1 MYSKTRLLITAC
13 LSALTGMA
21 HAASD
26 NVSFRRITMQDGLTS
41 NSVNSVYRDGRGFV
55 WISTDCG
62 LNRFDGYAIKAFSPY
77 KEDSTTGGSANIGR
91 VWDIDGERL
100 LVSANK
106 SFFIFDKRTEQFSNA
121 DSVLATKGVSPL
133 TSVVTV
139 DKNRNIWIA
148 NGHACAIRP
157 STQAADRQRKVDG
170 FSHAPITSFFDRD
183 DKMYAAHSDGGI
195 SIFSQTESGDWRL
208 EKGIDAPTDAPR
220 GHFDIFTDSQAN
232 IWLIPGDSHG
242 LWLRTRSQTAWQKCD
257 DTTPTPLRM
266 PSFII
271 HNVIEDCEGR
281 IWVASNHGGINII
294 DLRSGE
300 CTEIRSRKNSPRSIL
315 SNSISD
321 LYADSQGCVWVGDVK
336 LGISVF
342 GEPIYKFK
350 FDNLE
355 SAMTPPDF
363 AAQVNCIAEDANGH
377 QWFGTNDNGLLRL
390 DPKTGESAILSHSGP
405 NSLPS
410 NIVVSICPD
419 KDGGLWVGTFLGG
432 MCHFDGRHFKCYKGD
447 HNLPK
452 AASSGNIWSIVTDS
466 ASRLWVGSLG
476 QGVTMLD
483 PKTGKWTS
491 WTDADG
497 LPSNYVTKVTP
508 MANDKVAIG
517 TSEGLCIL
525 SVGQEPAITTAR
537 APRLGTNIVDLYFDS
552 RGLLWACTGSGLFAL
567 DGNTTRLVQ
576 TFNTRNG
583 LNADATL
590 GIAEDRRRVMWLST
604 SQGIASIDVLTDDAD
619 TATSFRVYNYNDQ
632 DGSIVGSINE
642 RATVCTANGEIII
655 GRANGV
661 DRFRPEDIKY
671 NTEKPVVTFT
681 SLSTFGEETPIGP
694 TDDDGRFTLE
704 KALTYCDKII
714 LPYDVNMFTV
724 YFSTLTTILPEKVT
738 YEYMLDGFS
747 TGWIKTTENHASYT
761 NLSPGQYKLRV
772 RAANCDGKESEEAA
786 TLKILILPP
795 WWRTTAA
802 YIAYVLLALAAI
814 ALSIKWIRDRDK
826 AKFRLRQM
834 MADIEH
840 ERKVDDMKLRF
851 FTNISH
857 ELRTPLSLIVSP
869 LENILSKMPS
879 QDPDRSQI
887 ELIHRNSLKLLNM
900 VNQLLD
906 FRKADMGG
914 MALNL
919 SEGDLA
925 NFVEQNCEAYIALDK
940 KDVKFSFSK
949 QPKNIYIRFDK
960 DKIGKIITNLLSNA
974 YKFTPAGGLVSV
986 SVGLDN
992 EKNMAFIKVADTGI
1006 GIADEHKAHI
1016 FERFYQVPQADSSIA
1031 GSGIGLHLVKDFVAM
1046 HGGTV
1051 AVSDNEGGGTVFTV
1065 EIPASPATET
1075 DKAERA
1081 DDDDDIASTERQP
1094 ADGAARKRIVIV
1106 DDNPDFLTLLRDT
1119 LSDEYDTHEAHDGK
1133 QALNLIIKT
1142 LPDLIITDVMM
1153 PVMDGNELC
1162 RKVKGDIRTSHIPLI
1177 MLTAKVAE
1185 EHNIEGLTNGADDYL
1200 TKPFN
1205 PQILRLKVKKMIEQG
1220 EKRQQAFKN
1229 QIEPEPSQ
1237 ITITTLDEQLI
1248 KRAIDYVED
1257 NIASPTLSVED
1268 LSKSLGMSRVHLYKK
1283 LTTIT
1288 GRSPIEFIR
1297 VLRLKRAAQMLKD
1310 PSQNVSDV
1318 AYAVGFN
1325 NPKYFTKYFKEEF
1338 GVLPSKYCQQATD
1351 TPKTGTADNNK

>member
-1 MYSKTRLLITAC
+1 MHSKIGILITAC
-13 LSALTGMA
+13 LASLAGSA
-21 HAASD
+21 HATSD

-41 NSVNSVYRDGRGFV
+41 NTVNSIYRDGRGFV

-62 LNRFDGYAIKAFSPY
+62 LNRYDGYAMKAFSPA
-77 KEDSTTGGSANIGR
+77 EETSAAGGRANIGR

-100 LVSANK
+100 LVNANK
-106 SFFIFDKRTEQFSNA
+106 AFIIFDKRTERFSCA
-121 DSVLATKGVSPL
+121 DSLLATRGISPL

-139 DKNRNIWIA
+139 DKNRDIWLA
-148 NGHACAIRP
+148 DGGSCSIRP
-157 STQAADRQRKVDG
+157 TSSAAAWLRKVDG
-170 FSHAPITSFFDRD
+170 FSHAPITSFFERG
-183 DKMYAAHSDGGI
+183 DKMYAAHGDGRI
-195 SIFSQTESGDWRL
+195 SIFSQTESGEWRL
-208 EKGIDAPTDAPR
+208 DKGIDAPPDAPD
-220 GHFDIFTDSQAN
+220 GHFEIFTDSQAN

-242 LWLRTRSQTAWQKCD
+242 LWFRPRSQAAWQKCD
-257 DTTPTPLRM
+257 DTTPPPMRM

-271 HNVIEDCEGR
+271 HNVTEDCEGR
-281 IWVASNHGGINII
+281 IWVASDHGGINII
-294 DLRSGE
+294 DLRTGQ
-300 CTEIRSRKNSPRSIL
+300 CAEIRSRKNSPRSIL

-321 LYADSQGCVWVGDVK
+321 LYSDSQGCVWVGDVK

-342 GEPIYKFK
+342 GEPIYKFR
-350 FDNLE
+350 FDDLE
-355 SAMTPPDF
+355 TGKTPPDF
-363 AAQVNCIAEDANGH
+363 AAQVNCIAEDANGLL
-377 QWFGTNDNGLLRL
+377 WYGTNDNGLLRL
-390 DPKTGESAILSHSGP
+390 NQATGESSILSHSGP

-410 NIVVSICPD
+410 NIVVSLCPD
-419 KDGGLWVGTFLGG
+419 EDGGIWVGTFLGG
-432 MCHFDGRHFKCYKGD
+432 MCHYDGRRFKCYKGD
-447 HNLPK
+447 PTLPK
-452 AASSGNIWSIVTDS
+452 AASSGNVWSISRDGS
-466 ASRLWVGSLG
+466 GRLWVGSLG
-476 QGVTMLD
+476 QGVAMLD
-483 PKTGKWTS
+483 PADGKWTS
-491 WTDADG
+491 WTAADG
-497 LPSNYVTKVTP
+497 LPSDFVTKVTP
-508 MANDKVAIG
+508 MADGEVAIG
-517 TSEGLCIL
+517 TSEGLCVL
-525 SVGQEPAITTAR
+525 TAGGEPAIKVAG
-537 APRLGTNIVDLYFDS
+537 APHSGANIVDLCYDS
-552 RGLLWACTGSGLFAL
+552 RGLLWACTGSGLFVL
-567 DGNTTRLVQ
+567 DGKTMRLVE

-590 GIAEDRRRVMWLST
+590 GITEDRRRVMWLT
-604 SQGIASIDVLTDDAD
+604 TTQGIASIDAVHDEAD
-619 TATSFRVYNYNDQ
+619 GAMSFRVYNYNDQ

-642 RATVCTANGEIII
+642 RATVCTADGEIII

-681 SLSTFGEETPIGP
+681 SLSTFGEETAIGP
-694 TDDDGRFTLE
+694 TAGDNRFRLGQ
-704 KALTYCDKII
+704 ALTYCDKIA

-738 YEYMLDGFS
+738 YEYNLDGFS
-747 TGWIKTTENHASYT
+747 TGWIKTAENHASYT
-761 NLSPGQYKLRV
+761 NLSPGEYVLRV

-786 TLKILILPP
+786 TLQILILPP

-802 YIAYVLLALAAI
+802 YIAYVVMALCAI

-834 MADIEH
+834 MADVEH

-869 LENILSKMPS
+869 LENILSKMPT

-906 FRKADMGG
+906 FRKTDMGG
-914 MALNL
+914 MTLNL

-940 KDVKFSFSK
+940 KDVKFSFNK
-949 QPKNIYIRFDK
+949 QPQNIYIRFDK

-974 YKFTPAGGLVSV
+974 YKFTPAGGRVCV
-986 SVGLDN
+986 SVGLDAD
-992 EKNMAFIKVADTGI
+992 KNMAVIRVADTGI
-1006 GIADEHKAHI
+1006 GIADEHKKHI

-1031 GSGIGLHLVKDFVAM
+1031 GSGIGLHLVKDFVTM

-1051 AVSDNEGGGTVFTV
+1051 TVTDNEGGGTVFTV
-1065 EIPASPATET
+1065 ELPATPAAET
-1075 DKAERA
+1075 PKAESSESGVA
-1081 DDDDDIASTERQP
+1081 TVESQP
-1094 ADGAARKRIVIV
+1094 ADGRARKRIVIV

-1119 LSDEYDTHEAHDGK
+1119 LSDDYDTVETHDGK
-1133 QALNLIIKT
+1133 QALSLIIKT

-1162 RKVKGDIRTSHIPLI
+1162 RKVKSDIRTSHIPLI
-1177 MLTAKVAE
+1177 MLTAKIAE

-1220 EKRQQAFKN
+1220 EKRRQTFKN

-1237 ITITTLDEQLI
+1237 MTITTLDEQLI
-1248 KRAIDYVED
+1248 KKAIDYVEA
-1257 NIASPTLSVED
+1257 NITSPTLSVED

-1338 GVLPSKYCQQATD
+1338 GVLPSKYCQQTAD
-1351 TPKTGTADNNK
+1351 SPKKGLTDNNK

>member
-1 MYSKTRLLITAC
+1 MHSKIAILITAC
-13 LSALTGMA
+13 LATLAGEA
-21 HAASD
+21 HAASG

-41 NSVNSVYRDGRGFV
+41 NTVNSVYRDGRGFV

-62 LNRFDGYAIKAFSPY
+62 LNRYDGYAIKAFSPN
-77 KEDSTTGGSANIGR
+77 EETSATGGSANIWR

-106 SFFIFDKRTEQFSNA
+106 SFIIFDKRTERFY
-121 DSVLATKGVSPL
+121 DTDTVLAPKGISPL
-133 TSVVTV
+133 TSAVTV
-139 DKNRNIWIA
+139 DRRRCIWAA
-148 NGHACAIRP
+148 NGRTCTIRP
-157 STQAADRQRKVDG
+157 STRAAAWQHKVDG
-170 FSHAPITSFFDRD
+170 YSQARITSFFERG
-183 DKMYAAHSDGGI
+183 DKMYAAHADGKI
-195 SIFSQTESGDWRL
+195 SIFSQTEAEEWRL
-208 EKGIDAPTDAPR
+208 EKGIDAPADAPD
-220 GHFDIFTDSQAN
+220 GHYEIFTDSQAN
-232 IWLIPGDSHG
+232 IWLIPADSHG
-242 LWLRTRSQTAWQKCD
+242 LWFLPRSQAAWRKCD
-257 DTTPTPLRM
+257 DTTPPPMRM

-271 HNVIEDCEGR
+271 NNVIEDCEGR

-294 DLRSGE
+294 DLRTGE
-300 CTEIRSRKNSPRSIL
+300 CAEIRSRKNSPRTIL

-321 LYADSQGCVWVGDVK
+321 LYSDRQGCVWVGDVK

-342 GEPIYKFK
+342 GEPIYKFR
-350 FDNLE
+350 FDDLE
-355 SAMTPPDF
+355 TGKTPPDF
-363 AAQVNCIAEDANGH
+363 AAQVNCIAEDANGN
-377 QWFGTNDNGLLRL
+377 QWYGTNDNGLLKL
-390 DPKTGESAILSHSGP
+390 NPTTGESLILAHSGP

-410 NIVVSICPD
+410 NIVVSLCPD
-419 KDGGLWVGTFLGG
+419 TDGGLWVGTFLGG
-432 MCHFDGRHFKCYKGD
+432 MCHYDGRRFKCYKGD
-447 HNLPK
+447 HALPK
-452 AASSGNIWSIVTDS
+452 AASASNIWSIVTDG
-466 ASRLWVGSLG
+466 AGRLWVGSLG
-476 QGVTMLD
+476 QGLAMLD
-483 PKTGKWTS
+483 PKTGKWES
-491 WTDADG
+491 WTAADG
-497 LPSNYVTKVTP
+497 LPSDFVTKVTP
-508 MANDKVAIG
+508 MADDKVAIG
-517 TSEGLCIL
+517 TSEGLCVL
-525 SVGQEPAITTAR
+525 TLGENPTITAAS
-537 APRLGTNIVDLYFDS
+537 APHAGVSIVDLYYDS

-567 DGNTTRLVQ
+567 DGKTLTLVE

-590 GIAEDRRRVMWLST
+590 GITEDRRRAMWLT
-604 SQGIASIDVLTDDAD
+604 TTQGIASIDVTHDGANG
-619 TATSFRVYNYNDQ
+619 AMSFRAYNYNDQ

-642 RATVCTANGEIII
+642 RATICTASGEIII

-681 SLSTFGEETPIGP
+681 SLSTFGEETAIGR
-694 TDDDGRFTLE
+694 TADDGRFRLDQ
-704 KALTYCDKII
+704 ALTYCDKIT

-724 YFSTLTTILPEKVT
+724 SFSTLSTILPEKVT

-747 TGWIKTTENHASYT
+747 TSWIKTTENHATYT
-761 NLSPGQYKLRV
+761 NLSPGEYVLRV

-786 TLKILILPP
+786 SLQIRIMPP

-802 YIAYVLLALAAI
+802 YIAYVAMALGAI

-834 MADIEH
+834 MADVEH

-869 LENILSKMPS
+869 LENILDKMPTH
-879 QDPDRSQI
+879 DPDRGQI

-914 MALNL
+914 MTLNL

-925 NFVEQNCEAYIALDK
+925 NFVEQTCEAYISLDK
-940 KDVKFSFSK
+940 KDVKFTFHK
-949 QPKNIYIRFDK
+949 QPKNILIKFDK

-974 YKFTPAGGLVSV
+974 YKFTPAGGCVSL
-986 SVGLDN
+986 SVGLNAD
-992 EKNMAFIKVADTGI
+992 KNMAVIKVADSGI
-1006 GIADEHKAHI
+1006 GIADEHKRHI
-1016 FERFYQVPQADSSIA
+1016 FDRFYQVPQADSSIA
-1031 GSGIGLHLVKDFVAM
+1031 GSGIGLHLVKDFVTM
-1046 HGGTV
+1046 HGGSVT
-1051 AVSDNEGGGTVFTV
+1051 VSDNEGGGTVFSV
-1065 EIPASPATET
+1065 EIPATPV
-1075 DKAERA
+1075 AEPENA
-1081 DDDDDIASTERQP
+1081 EKDEDEHHAGHKPT
-1094 ADGAARKRIVIV
+1094 ADGTERKRIVIV

-1119 LSDEYDTHEAHDGK
+1119 LNDEYDTDEAHDGK
-1133 QALNLIIKT
+1133 QALNLITKT
-1142 LPDLIITDVMM
+1142 MPDLIITDVMM

-1162 RKVKGDIRTSHIPLI
+1162 RKVKSDIRTSHIPLI

-1185 EHNIEGLTNGADDYL
+1185 EHNIEGLANGADDYL

-1205 PQILRLKVKKMIEQG
+1205 PQILKLKVKKMLEQG
-1220 EKRQQAFKN
+1220 EKMRQTFKN

-1248 KRAIDYVED
+1248 KKAIDYVET

-1297 VLRLKRAAQMLKD
+1297 VLRLKRAAQMLMD

-1338 GVLPSKYCQQATD
+1338 GVLPSKYYQQA
-1351 TPKTGTADNNK
+1351 ADNGPTGNNK